1 MKDNYIFILSPVMGF
16 FMLDYQLT
24 AFIITIVSL
33 FMLGVFL
40 LINCFKRKIK
50 ISVKLI
56 TRTAIFASISAIL
69 YIVPYLKFPLFFFPS
84 FLEIHFD
91 EIPALI
97 AGFAYGP
104 LCGSMVI
111 IIKTI
116 IKLPFTSTL
125 CVGEIADLIYGLI
138 LVIPSAIY
146 YRKKRNIKGAIIGL
160 SVASVI
166 QIVVSSF
173 LTTFVMLDFYMNVMG
188 LSKEIILSMCQASNP
203 NVTSLD
209 WNFLLLVA
217 LPFNAFKDILLFV
230 LTLLLYKRIKKLID
244 RIAI

>member
-1 MKDNYIFILSPVMGF
+1 MGF

-24 AFIITIVSL
+24 ALIITIVAL

-40 LINCFKRKIK
+40 CIKFFKTKIR
-50 ISVKLI
+50 ISTKLI
-56 TRTAIFASISAIL
+56 TRTAVFASISAIL

-104 LCGSMVI
+104 LCGSAVI

-138 LVIPSAIY
+138 LVIPSAIF
-146 YRKKRNIKGAIIGL
+146 YRKQRNIKGAIIGL
-160 SVASVI
+160 SIASLI
-166 QIVVSSF
+166 QVVVSSF
-173 LTTFVMLDFYMNVMG
+173 LTTFVMLDFYMSVMG
-188 LSKEIILSMCQASNP
+188 LSKEMILGMCQAANP

-209 WNFLLLVA
+209 WTFLLLVA
-217 LPFNAFKDILLFV
+217 LPFNAIKDVILFV

-244 RIAI
+244 RIEI